1 MTWLVAA
8 LYRCALQCVTV
19 LTTGPRHFFTLKIK
33 QTVNK
38 YVICQEVIGLI
49 RETKHRKG
57 LEKAGQR
64 LPVYVGG
71 QGLRLEEA
79 TCEQRPQGSQAVSHL
94 EKSIPGAGAAGGGPE
109 AGGRCGGS

>member
-1 MTWLVAA
+1 MTGPIAA
-8 LYRCALQCVTV
+8 LDRCGLQCVTV
-19 LTTGPRHFFTLKIK
+19 PTTGPRHFFTLQIK

-49 RETKHRKG
+49 RGTKHKKG

-64 LPVYVGG
+64 LPFYVGG
-71 QGLRLEEA
+71 RGLRLEGA

-94 EKSIPGAGAAGGGPE
+94 EKRIPGAGSSRWRP
-109 AGGRCGGS
+109 